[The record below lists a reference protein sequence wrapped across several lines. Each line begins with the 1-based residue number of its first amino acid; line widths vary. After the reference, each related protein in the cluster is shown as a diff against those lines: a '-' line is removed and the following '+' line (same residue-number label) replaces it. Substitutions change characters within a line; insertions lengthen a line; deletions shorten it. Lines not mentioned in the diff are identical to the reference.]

1 MFKKTLKL
9 EDYSPKSKIE
19 LSAINFLKILSEYS
33 ECYFV
38 GGYPRDLLMSKF
50 LNKKNAIKDI
60 DIAIKHKK
68 NKDIKEFFE
77 SKNIEHKILNE
88 NFGVYSV
95 IFDGFDFQIASYRKD
110 GKVSD
115 GRRPSSIKFLNSIK
129 NDSKRRDFT
138 INAFYFNPFT
148 KIILDFNNG
157 IKDLKKE
164 RIRFIGKTEK
174 RVKEDYLRILR
185 YIRFKNK
192 YNLNSKEKD
201 INIIKQYG
209 KNLEYISKERIK
221 IELDEILSLTNI
233 NSVFYELDKFKILE
247 CLLPEIKKTQGVIYK
262 MNDNSNSDV
271 YVFTLNC
278 IKAFSS
284 KTFFNILKKY
294 LYKDFEDLQSAKDVK
309 DFIIDKYGLGI
320 IWGCLFHE
328 IGKINPEYI
337 EQEDGSK
344 KIFFKDH
351 EVMSL
356 SISMDIMKR
365 YGFSKNLKEEIS
377 WIIINHDL
385 KLSELSQS
393 NNIEKKKFV
402 FSSNFLK
409 LLILNIV
416 FLIAEYD
423 DEELVEKEI
432 SVRLLD
438 LINIYNESLQDK
450 IKISEIANEEILAD
464 FGIKE
469 GQIFYQIMNDISNLF
484 IEGKIKTT
492 SGVIKYLE
500 NKTGRV
506 YSK

>member
-9 EDYSPKSKIE
+9 EDYSPKSQIE

-50 LNKKNAIKDI
+50 LNKKNTIKDI

-88 NFGVYSV
+88 SFGVYSV
-95 IFDGFDFQIASYRKD
+95 IFDGFNFQIAAYRKD
-110 GKVSD
+110 GKISD
-115 GRRPSSIKFLNSIK
+115 GRRPSSIKFLNSIRK
-129 NDSKRRDFT
+129 DSKRRDFT

-148 KIILDFNNG
+148 KVIVDFNNG

-164 RIRFIGKTEK
+164 RIRFIGNSEK
-174 RVKEDYLRILR
+174 RIKEDYLRILR

-209 KNLEYISKERIK
+209 KNLENISKERIK
-221 IELDEILSLTNI
+221 TEFDEILSLTNI

-247 CLLPEIKKTQGVIYK
+247 HLLPEIKKTQGVVYK
-262 MNDNSNSDV
+262 INDSSNSDI

-278 IKAFSS
+278 VKAFSS
-284 KTFFNILKKY
+284 KTLFNILKKY
-294 LYKDFEDLQSAKDVK
+294 LNKDFENLQSPKDIK
-309 DFIIDKYGLGI
+309 EFIIDKYGIGI
-320 IWGCLFHE
+320 MWGCVFHE

-337 EQEDGSK
+337 ELEDGSK
-344 KIFFKDH
+344 RIYFKDH
-351 EVMSL
+351 EAMSL
-356 SISMDIMKR
+356 SVSMDIMKR

-377 WIIINHDL
+377 WMIINHDL
-385 KLSELSQS
+385 KLNELSLS
-393 NNIEKKKFV
+393 DNVDKKKFV
-402 FSSNFLK
+402 FNNNFVK

-423 DEELVEKEI
+423 DESLVEKEI
-432 SVRLLD
+432 STRLLS
-438 LINIYNESLQDK
+438 LIDIYNESLQDK
-450 IKISEIANEEILAD
+450 IKISEIANEEILSD

-469 GQIFYQIMNDISNLF
+469 GQIFYQVMYDISNMF

-500 NKTGRV
+500 NKTGKI